1 MWKSW
6 TKSNSASGEALH
18 HHTQKLMTTT
28 VGEQLRK
35 AREQKRLTVEQAA
48 FATHIKPEYLRALE
62 MDEREVIPSF
72 VQAKGFLRLYA
83 DYLSLEIRPLLDQW
97 NGISVVNAPAN
108 EDEFPIIKPEIVEHP
123 DSDTELLPVELEEEG
138 NPLDAE
144 MAASFEIQEV
154 SSSDLGMTF
163 PPVAEEYLKSIGGQ
177 LRERRQTAGLQ
188 HSDVEK
194 FIHIRPHYLKALE
207 DGRIDILPSI
217 VQGQGMLANYARFL
231 ELDVENLL
239 LQYATALQAR
249 REALQP
255 PPSGEKRVI
264 LRNTGKFGRGLG
276 KYLSADL
283 IISGGVIIG
292 LLAFAIW
299 AAFSVSNTRNQAAQ
313 QTPVSISELLLTT
326 VEQTLS
332 ATELSIQDTSIPT
345 SVLQNESDGNPA
357 VATLAPVTTP
367 GLEGSAPIQITVIG
381 RQRTWLKVVAD
392 GKEVIND
399 RVVPGNAYS
408 FSAENN
414 IDLSAGDAS
423 GIQIVYNGQD
433 LGSIGSIG
441 QVISLT
447 FNLAGIATPTSVP
460 LPTFTPTAVVTST
473 LTPTPTQFF
482 TPTVTPF
489 IP

>member
-1 MWKSW
+1 
-6 TKSNSASGEALH
+6 
-18 HHTQKLMTTT
+18 MTTT

-108 EDEFPIIKPEIVEHP
+108 EDGFPISKPEIVEQP
-123 DSDTELLPVELEEEG
+123 GSDTKSLPAELEEES
-138 NPLDAE
+138 NSLDAE
-144 MAASFEIQEV
+144 MAASFEIQDV
-154 SSSDLGMTF
+154 SSSDPVVTF
-163 PPVAEEYLKSIGGQ
+163 PPVAEEYLRNIGVQ

-188 HSDVEK
+188 HADVEK
-194 FIHIRPHYLKALE
+194 FIHVRPHYLKALE

-239 LQYATALQAR
+239 LQYASALQAR

-255 PPSGEKRVI
+255 PPSGEKWVI
-264 LRNTGKFGRGLG
+264 LRNPGRIGRGLG

-292 LLAFAIW
+292 LLGFAIW
-299 AAFSVSNTRNQAAQ
+299 AAFSVSNTRNKAAQ

-326 VEQTLS
+326 VEQTS
-332 ATELSIQDTSIPT
+332 SSTEISVQDTAIPT
-345 SVLQNESDGNPA
+345 SVLQNESEGSPA
-357 VATLAPVTTP
+357 AATLESASTP
-367 GLEGSAPIQITVIG
+367 GVEGSSPIQITVIG
-381 RQRTWLKVVAD
+381 RQRTWLIVVVD
-392 GKEVIND
+392 GREVIND
-399 RVVPGNAYS
+399 RVVPGNAYP
-408 FSAENN
+408 FSAENS
-414 IDLSAGDAS
+414 IELSVGDAS

-433 LGSIGSIG
+433 LGSLGDIG

-447 FNLAGIATPTSVP
+447 FNLAGISTPTSVP
-460 LPTFTPTAVVTST
+460 LPTFTPTAVVTNT
-473 LTPTPTQFF
+473 PTPTPTQFS